1 MHIRLYL
8 GKFSALLQKQEIGIS
23 VDHKSK
29 LDGNP
34 LLLTCLVPAKLLL
47 HLVKINAGSSVDA
60 SVEPKKK
67 KNYIYIKSL
76 DFNSQHI
83 DTLFGHSFAQNEV
96 IQ

>member
-8 GKFSALLQKQEIGIS
+8 GKFSALPQKQEIGIS

-34 LLLTCLVPAKLLL
+34 LLLTCLVPAKLLP

-67 KNYIYIKSL
+67 KYIYIKSL